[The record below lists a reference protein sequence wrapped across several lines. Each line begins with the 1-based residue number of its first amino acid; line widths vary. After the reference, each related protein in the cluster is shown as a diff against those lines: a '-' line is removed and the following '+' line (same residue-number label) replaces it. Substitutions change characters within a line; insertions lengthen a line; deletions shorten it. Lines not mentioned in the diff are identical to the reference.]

1 MVVIRTGG
9 LYCVAEACSVR
20 LAGGD
25 SGVAFGF
32 VLCAAVVRVRVTLGI
47 IVIRSV
53 LICLGYLCWVVVPL

>member
-1 MVVIRTGG
+1 MVVIRSEG
-9 LYCVAEACSVR
+9 LYRVAEACSVR

-32 VLCAAVVRVRVTLGI
+32 VLCAAVVRVILVI

-53 LICLGYLCWVVVPL
+53 LICSGYLCWVVVPL